1 MGQDEPRGAW
11 GTFMLRRLFLSP
23 VTITS
28 YSPEPQPTLW
38 GGGTSSSVP
47 GKEVCH
53 KIAKASSLDRQL
65 ACFDS
70 YVGRLY
76 GLGGVLGGRWT
87 NPKYPLTFVGG
98 QVGVIFGGKF

>member
-1 MGQDEPRGAW
+1 MARINLPYGNNSLLQAYSGFAGIFSDRSSDGLKRGINC
-11 GTFMLRRLFLSP
+11 GD
-23 VTITS
+23 
-28 YSPEPQPTLW
+28 
-38 GGGTSSSVP
+38 GGVS
-47 GKEVCH
+47 E
-53 KIAKASSLDRQL
+53 IAKTSSLDRQL